1 MRDERVR
8 RQWTVAVFVV
18 HRGRVLLLWHR
29 KHQTWLPPGG
39 HIEPDELPDEAARR
53 EVREE
58 TGLEVELV
66 GPQGLPG
73 LERPRQLVLPA
84 GMQVEPAGPE
94 REHIDL
100 VYLARP
106 LAVGPLRPNHES
118 DHLDWYGPD
127 RLRELPLREDVRRW
141 CELALERLGGEH
153 VDGRGPG

>member
-1 MRDERVR
+1 MR

-18 HRGRVLLLWHR
+18 HQGRVLLLWHR

-84 GMQVEPAGPE
+84 GIQVEPAGPGH
-94 REHIDL
+94 EHIDL

-106 LAVGPLRPNHES
+106 LKVGPLRPNQES
-118 DHLDWYGPD
+118 SHLNWYGPD

-141 CELALERLGGEH
+141 CDLALERLGG
-153 VDGRGPG
+153 VDPAGAARG